1 MKFLRQ
7 ALTVLLIVAGLLTT
21 AIVAAA
27 VQIFDGKGQWHT
39 SDAETESMAKARAQQ
54 RAQLDAQK
62 KAGLA
67 IKTFSRSI
75 NNELTDDEVSAVT
88 ANIIELVGDVHF
100 DKQIIPLSDSQTTI
114 LYTAT
119 LKAKIDPDGVYD
131 FVKRDDK
138 TTVVRQN
145 TQLQDAVQKN
155 DELAASLTEKYNR
168 AASQAER
175 DRIRK
180 QMEQADRDFL
190 ANQKLE
196 EGYKRYYFRNYH
208 GAIKFYDEA
217 IQLNP
222 NSARAYNKRAIAYDK
237 LKNYEQALA
246 DYNEAIK
253 LDPNFG
259 VAYYNRGLIY
269 HQQKQYERAIQDFS
283 AAIKFDP
290 NDADYYKYRGEAYS
304 ALEQYDSALQDFDKV
319 IALNPNDVYAYFNR
333 GYARYNLQQYEL
345 AVKDFD
351 KFIEFKPDDLA
362 IQSAEMVRDLAQD
375 ALNRGNVQADS
386 QVDSHAK
393 EIQDLTKKIELEP
406 NNFLNYMK
414 RATAY
419 LQSGDYNSALKDA
432 DKVVELKPDALSYSF
447 RAIVYTLLKDYER
460 AVKDYDKAIKLEPDN
475 VDHYKSRAKCHFE
488 LKDYERTVK
497 DYNKAIE
504 LDPKHRSEYEYRI
517 KEANNKA
524 AESRDKSGDYN
535 RTIEDYTKQ
544 IEQNPNDAGLYV
556 KRALAYAELKKYNQ
570 AIRDYNKAIELKPN
584 SAVGYLG
591 RGTVYD
597 ELEKFD
603 LAFQDF
609 DKVIQIEPTTFKA
622 LYTGRGDYY
631 KNRKQYNKAV
641 LYYDKAIQL
650 NPKDAAAY
658 ASRGACYQELGDNAK
673 AQADFDKAK
682 ALGYN
687 G

>member
-39 SDAETESMAKARAQQ
+39 SDAETEAMAKSRAQQ

-88 ANIIELVGDVHF
+88 ANIIEIVGDVHF
-100 DKQIIPLSDSQTTI
+100 DKKIIPLSDNQTTI

-138 TTVVRQN
+138 VTIVQQN

-155 DELAASLTEKYNR
+155 DELAASLTDRYNR

-222 NSARAYNKRAIAYDK
+222 NSARAYNKRAIAYNK

-259 VAYYNRGLIY
+259 VAYYNRGLVY
-269 HQQKQYERAIQDFS
+269 HQQKQYEQAIQDFS

-290 NDADYYKYRGEAYS
+290 NDADYYKYRGEAYAELEKYEA
-304 ALEQYDSALQDFDKV
+304 ALKDFDKV
-319 IALNPNDVYAYFNR
+319 IALKPNDVYAYFNR
-333 GYARYNLQQYEL
+333 GYAHYNLQQYEL
-345 AVKDFD
+345 AIKDFD
-351 KFIEFKPDDLA
+351 KFIEFNPNELSV
-362 IQSAEMVRDLAQD
+362 QSAKMLRDLAQK
-375 ALNRGNVQADS
+375 ALNRGNWQT
-386 QVDSHAK
+386 DSHAK
-393 EIQDLTKKIELEP
+393 EIQDFTKKIELAP

-419 LQSGDYNSALKDA
+419 LKSKDYNSALKDA
-432 DKVVELKPDALSYSF
+432 DKVVEMKPVALSYSF
-447 RAIVYTLLKDYER
+447 RAIVHELLEDYER
-460 AVKDYDKAIKLEPDN
+460 AVKDYDKAIELEPDEA
-475 VDHYKSRAKCHFE
+475 DYYKRRARCYFE

-497 DYNKAIE
+497 EYNKAIE

-524 AESRDKSGDYN
+524 AESRDKVVMTHGGE
-535 RTIEDYTKQ
+535 IEVYSKQ

-584 SAVGYLG
+584 SATGYLG

-609 DKVIQIEPTTFKA
+609 DKVIQLNSTTFKA
-622 LYTGRGDYY
+622 LYRGRGDYY

-650 NPKDAAAY
+650 NPKDAVAY
-658 ASRGACYQELGDNAK
+658 ASRGACYQELGDNAR
-673 AQADFDKAK
+673 AQADFAKAK
-682 ALGYN
+682 ELGYN